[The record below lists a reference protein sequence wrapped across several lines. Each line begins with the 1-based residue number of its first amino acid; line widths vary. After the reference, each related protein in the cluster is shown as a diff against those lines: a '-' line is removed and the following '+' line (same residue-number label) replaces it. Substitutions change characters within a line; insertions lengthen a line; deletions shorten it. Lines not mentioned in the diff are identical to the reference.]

1 MIDRSAALLLKYQI
15 LSSVRSFASV
25 FYTIV
30 LPLVLF
36 ILFGVIFGVKADFA
50 VFFLPGM
57 LAVTTSSDALFAVGP
72 VIKEYYRQGI
82 VREFKSYPLPLA
94 YLFFTFIA
102 TRLVF
107 VFVSSCLLVALSGL
121 VFGFFPG
128 SLELGLYALGLVLGF
143 IIYSLLALCISFLG
157 IKDNRD
163 QGVLSL
169 YYFLGMFLSDA
180 YIILSAKSE
189 IFNAIGYIFPLKVV
203 LQLMRGDIS
212 ALIPCLGWLVLS
224 SLWFMMLMRRM
235 RIKR

>member
-1 MIDRSAALLLKYQI
+1 MNQAVALLFKYQM

-36 ILFGVIFGVKADFA
+36 VLFGAIFGVNADFA

-72 VIKEYYRQGI
+72 VIKEYFRQGI
-82 VREFKSYPLPLA
+82 VREFKNYPMPLS

-102 TRLVF
+102 TRLIF

-121 VFGFFPG
+121 IFGYFPG
-128 SLELGLYALGLVLGF
+128 LLELGLYSLGLLFGF

-157 IKDNRD
+157 IKDNKD
-163 QGVLSL
+163 QGILSV

-180 YIILSAKSE
+180 YITLSEKSE
-189 IFNAIGYIFPLKVV
+189 FFNAIGYIFPLKVV
-203 LQLMRGDIS
+203 LKLMRGDIS
-212 ALIPCLGWLVLS
+212 AILPCLAWLVLS
-224 SLWFMMLMRRM
+224 AFWFMMLMRRM